1 VEPLTDAEENAFHGI
16 ELADRRLYRRGVKG
30 HFELV
35 QTRLDNLRVEVVPVG
50 QVSAY
55 RANAR
60 WLVWRAPGDSGL
72 RATPLDA
79 PAMADPVA
87 SLDDGDS
94 EAFALIDDWLYFAAE
109 GKLWRRILPDGAPE
123 QVALPNAID
132 ASRPSLAVGPEGQ
145 LAVAGEPRVSMDL
158 MIVTPSD
165 G

>member
-1 VEPLTDAEENAFHGI
+1 
-16 ELADRRLYRRGVKG
+16 
-30 HFELV
+30 
-35 QTRLDNLRVEVVPVG
+35 
-50 QVSAY
+50 
-55 RANAR
+55 
-60 WLVWRAPGDSGL
+60 
-72 RATPLDA
+72 
-79 PAMADPVA
+79 MADPVA

-132 ASRPSLAVGPEGQ
+132 ASRPSLAIGPEGQ